1 MTKIIFETFLI
12 FIHPYAHFGY
22 FVFTTKRM
30 DIGVRLF
37 AKELRLLNV
46 KLLYAL
52 VMTKISHILKDDNYQ
67 YTSMHC
73 IILPYFS
80 SF

>member
-1 MTKIIFETFLI
+1 MHILAIFF
-12 FIHPYAHFGY
+12 
-22 FVFTTKRM
+22 FTTKSIE
-30 DIGVRLF
+30 IGVRLF

-67 YTSMHC
+67 YTSMLC
-73 IILPYFS
+73 IIFPYFS